1 MMSLK
6 TTSVKYLALLLLI
19 SPFEFVSA
27 NNSDTK
33 LLKEFHELGI
43 THCDEFI
50 QKNIQTKG
58 DWKFFLSK
66 HAGGLDGP
74 TTEITM
80 VQIYGDKKNSFKND
94 YTFVQTLKKCFLHKR
109 GLITAQEPCSA
120 AVNPEIWK
128 IQFNLPGYSFKR
140 YRDKK
145 GIVLYSNELSPN
157 QCLIEYEFRTKGE
170 HSPYKPIK

>member
-1 MMSLK
+1 MLGTFFK
-6 TTSVKYLALLLLI
+6 NTLYLLLFSLPI
-19 SPFEFVSA
+19 
-27 NNSDTK
+27 NSSMASSSDRN
-33 LLKEFHELGI
+33 LLKNFHELGI

-50 QKNIQTKG
+50 QKNIQAKG

-74 TTEITM
+74 TTEVTM

-109 GLITAQEPCSA
+109 GTITAQEACSS
-120 AVNPEIWK
+120 AVNPQLWK

-145 GIVLYSNELSPN
+145 GIILYSNELSAN
-157 QCLIEYEFRTKGE
+157 QCLIEYEFRTKGD
-170 HSPYKPIK
+170 HSPYKPIE